1 MIIYSS
7 KHTTLSFPLII
18 VYLRIFY
25 NLWFS
30 HLTKNCALEHP
41 KNDQYNQQNIY
52 PCLIPD
58 SIDSFAQELHSSE
71 VEALSIVVSFALEE
85 PGVRLVETERKDHK

>member
-1 MIIYSS
+1 MVLKFYLESS
-7 KHTTLSFPLII
+7 QRN
-18 VYLRIFY
+18 V
-25 NLWFS
+25 
-30 HLTKNCALEHP
+30 
-41 KNDQYNQQNIY
+41 QYKILFFLQNIY

-85 PGVRLVETERKDHK
+85 PGVRLVEIERTDHK